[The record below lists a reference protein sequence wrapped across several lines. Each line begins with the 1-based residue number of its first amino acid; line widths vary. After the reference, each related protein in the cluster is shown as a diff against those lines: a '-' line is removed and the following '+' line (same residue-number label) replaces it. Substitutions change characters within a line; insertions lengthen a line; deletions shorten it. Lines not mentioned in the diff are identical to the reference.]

1 MPSEVKIKT
10 SGLEELVKEFETL
23 SNQRECDETFEE
35 VVEAGAN
42 VVADYM
48 RKQLEGL
55 KTQSKANKRTDKR
68 YATENE
74 KKGLLESMG
83 YAPVKKYGDEINS
96 KIGFDGYNRHTRSQK
111 ANQLIAN
118 SINRGT
124 SFMIAQPFVTRTK
137 NAGQAKAIDAMSDAL
152 DAEIK
157 KRTH

>member
-55 KTQSKANKRTDKR
+55 KTQSKANKRIFSKGR
-68 YATENE
+68 Y
-74 KKGLLESMG
+74 LRCVPCHL
-83 YAPVKKYGDEINS
+83 
-96 KIGFDGYNRHTRSQK
+96 
-111 ANQLIAN
+111 
-118 SINRGT
+118 
-124 SFMIAQPFVTRTK
+124 
-137 NAGQAKAIDAMSDAL
+137 
-152 DAEIK
+152 
-157 KRTH
+157 